1 MKYNCPN
8 LENYQLLTLSSK
20 IRRKAHFVTM
30 VANPDIQTQTA
41 FNPPKFA
48 AFMKNEMKCSNA
60 AITGLKGHQVID
72 SINVFRDL
80 QVSE

>member
-1 MKYNCPN
+1 
-8 LENYQLLTLSSK
+8 
-20 IRRKAHFVTM
+20 M